1 MPKISGST
9 LEEHRENTRAALFRA
24 LSSLLREQS
33 FESITMTQIARRA
46 GVGRTAV
53 YNHFGDKESLLFA
66 LMSTM
71 TEQFTQTLAEALS
84 HTDDPLERLR
94 IYIRAQLELKQ
105 HFHLSEGV
113 NLRNLVRT
121 QPAEKVRAHVQVVEH
136 ILQHLLAQAHAAKII
151 TEPPTPLTMLMI
163 HSALTGPAL
172 PHEPKQRQQV
182 LDHVEA
188 FILRGLGASETALE
202 QAPDGME
209 KLDFGFPV
217 EEIDADSLNTA
228 TYARCPINVVV

>member
-1 MPKISGST
+1 MPKISGSN
-9 LEEHRENTRAALFRA
+9 LEEHRENTRLALFHA
-24 LSSLLREQS
+24 LSALLRKQS

-71 TEQFTQTLAEALS
+71 TEQFTQTLSQALAQ
-84 HTDDPLERLR
+84 TEDPLERLR

-121 QPAEKVRAHVQVVEH
+121 QPAEKVRAHVHVVEH
-136 ILQHLLAQAHAAKII
+136 ILQQLLIQAHAAGII
-151 TEPPTPLTMLMI
+151 TQEPTPVTMVII
-163 HSALTGPAL
+163 HSALTGPTL
-172 PHEPKQRQQV
+172 PVGPAERKEVLKQ
-182 LDHVEA
+182 VET
-188 FILRGLGASETALE
+188 FILRGLGASEKAIEDSDNAVAELHF
-202 QAPDGME
+202 A
-209 KLDFGFPV
+209 FPV
-217 EEIDADSLNTA
+217 EPNEDVTDPSG
-228 TYARCPINVVV
+228 YARCPINIVV

>member
-1 MPKISGST
+1 MPKISGSN
-9 LEEHRENTRAALFRA
+9 LEEHRENTRAALFHA
-24 LSSLLREQS
+24 LSSLLRKQS

-53 YNHFGDKESLLFA
+53 YNHFGDKESLLFD

-71 TEQFTQTLAEALS
+71 TEQFTQTLSEALS

-121 QPAEKVRAHVQVVEH
+121 QPAEKVRAHAHVVEH
-136 ILQHLLAQAHAAKII
+136 ILHHLIAQAHAAGII
-151 TEPPTPLTMLMI
+151 TEPPSPLTMLMV
-163 HSALTGPAL
+163 HSALTGPTL
-172 PHEPKQRQQV
+172 PADPVESQRV

-188 FILRGLGASETALE
+188 FILRGLGASEAAVQRTDEVVEELHFA
-202 QAPDGME
+202 
-209 KLDFGFPV
+209 FPV
-217 EEIDADSLNTA
+217 DQVEDGADAPG
-228 TYARCPINVVV
+228 YARCPINVVV